1 MLETTSRHVHVFDLA
16 VDATSEPVLR
26 QIAAVRLD
34 ASRELH
40 EVASFVRFVAP
51 DPGGSEP
58 GAVSLATALQA
69 FGRFV
74 GDEGALLS
82 YGDEAPWLA
91 RSCARAGLPC
101 PVDARRF
108 GDAAPLLEKALAA
121 ATERALAPF
130 SGVAGPAAP
139 HDALHDARCVARML
153 RWLHARGGL

>member
-1 MLETTSRHVHVFDLA
+1 MLETTSRHLHVFDLA
-16 VDATSEPVLR
+16 LDPTSEPTLH

-34 ASRELH
+34 ASREMR

-51 DPGGSEP
+51 GAGESEP
-58 GAVSLATALQA
+58 GAVSLTTALQA
-69 FGRFV
+69 FARFV

-91 RSCARAGLPC
+91 QSCARAGLAC

-108 GDAAPLLEKALAA
+108 GDAATILEKALACT
-121 ATERALAPF
+121 TEHGTAPF
-130 SGVAGPAAP
+130 SGVTGPAAP
-139 HDALHDARCVARML
+139 HDALHEARCIARIL